1 MLLHKKRGRFLQHK
15 SLENKIKSMKQKT
28 NKETIILIIAFVVIA
43 VAYVVVNLINN
54 LKTIL

>member
-43 VAYVVVNLINN
+43 VAYVVVNN
-54 LKTIL
+54 LEIWK

>member
-43 VAYVVVNLINN
+43 VAYVVVNN
-54 LKTIL
+54 LN